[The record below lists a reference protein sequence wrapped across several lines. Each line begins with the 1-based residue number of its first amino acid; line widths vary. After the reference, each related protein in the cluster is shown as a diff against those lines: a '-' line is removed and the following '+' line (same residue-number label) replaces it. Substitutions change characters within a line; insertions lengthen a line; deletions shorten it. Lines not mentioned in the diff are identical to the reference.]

1 MYAHVQDSHVFPTLF
16 LGKSRTFRL
25 QQPVLVLLLEV
36 KVMLVDVSVTVL
48 EVKPHDFWAETLTL
62 AAINNS
68 HDWGWFIPHKTMV
81 IWSVHSLESN

>member
-1 MYAHVQDSHVFPTLF
+1 MYSPPFF
-16 LGKSRTFRL
+16 LESLALSGCSS
-25 QQPVLVLLLEV
+25 PSLVLLLEV